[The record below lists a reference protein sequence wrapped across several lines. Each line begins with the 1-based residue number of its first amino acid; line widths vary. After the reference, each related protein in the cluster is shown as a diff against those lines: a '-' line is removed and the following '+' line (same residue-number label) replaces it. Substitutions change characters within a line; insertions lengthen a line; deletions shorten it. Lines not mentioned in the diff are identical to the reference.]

1 MTSLAERIGK
11 RILFLRKRINVSQ
24 EKFAELVNLNKNYL
38 GNLELGKQ
46 IPTITTVEKITNA
59 LDMSLRDFFEDL

>member
-11 RILFLRKRINVSQ
+11 RILFLRTRVNVSQ

>member
-11 RILFLRKRINVSQ
+11 RILFLRKRVNVSQ

-59 LDMSLRDFFEDL
+59 LDMSLRDFFEYL

>member
-11 RILFLRKRINVSQ
+11 RILFLRKRVNVSQ

-46 IPTITTVEKITNA
+46 IPTITTVEKISNA

>member
-11 RILFLRKRINVSQ
+11 RILFLRKRVNVSQ
-24 EKFAELVNLNKNYL
+24 EKFAELVNLDKNYL

-59 LDMSLRDFFEDL
+59 LDMSLRDFFEYL

>member
-11 RILFLRKRINVSQ
+11 RILFLRKRVNVSQ

-46 IPTITTVEKITNA
+46 IPTITTIEKITNA

>member
-11 RILFLRKRINVSQ
+11 RILFLRKRVNVSQ